1 MPQWSWSISACAEVP
16 RFYVGFRLLPRVYLR
31 VCGGTP
37 ISRKMRSTRSGLSP
51 RVRRYLGKQPAP
63 NESAGSI
70 SACAEVPRSASPPGS
85 VEGVY
90 LRVCGG
96 TCSFQSRFRAS
107 RGLSPRV
114 RRYHCD
120 TLSGRAI
127 NRQVRG
133 QPVWRNAIA
142 TGLVARRMPGPPPH
156 EPTEGRYRGWVST
169 VRRRSFTC
177 WSTSSTSIGT
187 SSAMGTTSRMRRA
200 LRLYVK

>member
-1 MPQWSWSISACAEVP
+1 MV
-16 RFYVGFRLLPRVYLR
+16 VVYLR
-31 VCGGTP
+31 VYGGT
-37 ISRKMRSTRSGLSP
+37 
-51 RVRRYLGKQPAP
+51 
-63 NESAGSI
+63 
-70 SACAEVPRSASPPGS
+70 
-85 VEGVY
+85 
-90 LRVCGG
+90 
-96 TCSFQSRFRAS
+96 
-107 RGLSPRV
+107 
-114 RRYHCD
+114 CD

-133 QPVWRNAIA
+133 QPVWRNATA
-142 TGLVARRMPGPPPH
+142 TRLVARRMPGPPPH